1 MALTSSG
8 IGSGLDIDSL
18 VTQLV
23 QAEGSAPS
31 FRLNKREA
39 SYQSDLSAVG
49 RLKSVLSDFKTS
61 LASLSDVDKL
71 QPRSAQSSD
80 VSLFT
85 AAADKTASAGSY
97 EIEVLTL
104 AQPAKVRSNSFTD
117 ADAEV
122 IGSGTLDISLGADT
136 FQITIDGTNNTLEGI
151 RDAINLASDNP
162 GIAASI
168 INVDGGPQLVLDSST
183 NGLVNSV
190 TVAAVDDNVGDGFDL
205 SRLDSANLI
214 IAQPAQDATFNLDG
228 QLVTK
233 ASNSFSDVITGV
245 TINLKKEEPATTETL
260 SVELDSGTIDVK
272 VKSFV
277 SAYNALTDALKDLS
291 SYDPETKVAGALQG
305 DSMLR
310 GVQSGIRNVLGD
322 SIDNLKYGNITELGI
337 TTNEAGHFQ
346 LDSTRLA
353 EVMSDDFTAVSELF
367 AGENGVASK
376 LDEILGAYLASDGSI
391 NSRESGLKDRIQSVA
406 DDRAVLGE
414 RLLSIESRYRAR
426 FSAMDVLVGQ
436 LQNLSTYLGQ
446 QLDGLPGVVRKT

>member
-245 TINLKKEEPATTETL
+245 TINLKKEEPATMETL